1 MFTRI
6 VEVPRKGKTYKYLR
20 LIENTWKNGK
30 TVQRVVANFGN
41 VETLNVKK
49 IDSAIASLLRY
60 SSGYF
65 KDIRKLKT
73 LNVKQLGEILAGEK
87 IWKELEMN
95 DILRRYLNHT
105 RLSGNATLLIKTM
118 ILSRLVEPMSK
129 LALSEN
135 YQQLALSELEGKSF
149 IPQHFYRAMDELIP
163 HKDRI
168 EIALHEREKD
178 LFSMNLN
185 LVFYDLTSSY
195 FEGDACPLGKHGYSR
210 DHRRDREQVV
220 IGLLVTDEGMPIAHQ
235 VYPGNTKYS
244 TTLTDQIHRLKKTF
258 GIKQCVLVVDRG
270 LVTKDNLTELVSEGY
285 QYIVALRKRK
295 RELFQPVLANN
306 RMWLQPVEGQ
316 KNLLGFETSVEEF
329 GGDRVIFCYNSEK
342 AEVEAR
348 HRQERLDKAKTRLK
362 QIQGLFLSGKR
373 VDREKLLQQA
383 ARYLERK
390 KQSRFFQLHTDEN
403 KGITFTLK
411 QEMVDFEA
419 ELDGLFVLR
428 TNREDLSIAEVVSA
442 YKTLARAE
450 SAFKELKD
458 FIELRPMRHWTEKRV
473 RAHIFICVLAYLIET
488 CIEIKL
494 KEKGLEMTARKAL
507 DILSEIKLVNQEIDG
522 LKIAYLIETCIEIKL
537 KEKGLEMTAR
547 KALDI
552 LSEIKLVNQEID
564 GLKICTYSQPSAE
577 SRRIIK
583 ALGLRLP
590 KEKLFVK

>member
-6 VEVPRKGKTYKYLR
+6 VEVKKKGKNYKYLR
-20 LIENTWKNGK
+20 LVENSWKNGK

-41 VETLNVKK
+41 VDTLNVKK

-168 EIALHEREKD
+168 EIALHEREKG
-178 LFSMNLN
+178 LYSMNLN

-220 IGLLVTDEGMPIAHQ
+220 TRLLVTDEGMPIAHQ
-235 VYPGNTKYS
+235 VYPGNTKDS
-244 TTLTDQIHRLKKTF
+244 TTLTGQITALKQRFSVKH
-258 GIKQCVLVVDRG
+258 CVIVVDRG

-295 RELFQPVLANN
+295 RELFQPVLQAG
-306 RMWLQPVEGQ
+306 RDRLQPVEGQ
-316 KNLLGFETSVEEF
+316 KNLLGFETTVEEF
-329 GGDRVIFCYNSEK
+329 GGDRVIFYHNSEK

-348 HRQERLDKAKTRLK
+348 HRQERLTKAKTRLK
-362 QIQGLFLSGKR
+362 EIQGLFLSGKR
-373 VDREKLLQQA
+373 KDREKLLQQA

-390 KQSRFFQLHTDEN
+390 KLTRFFQLHTDEN

-411 QEMVDFEA
+411 QEKVEFEA

-428 TNREDLSIAEVVSA
+428 TNREDLSIAELVSA

-458 FIELRPMRHWTEKRV
+458 FIDLRPMRHWTEQRV
-473 RAHIFICVLAYLIET
+473 RAHIFICVLAYLVES

-494 KEKGLEMTARKAL
+494 KEKGLEMTARKSL
-507 DILSEIKLVNQEIDG
+507 DILSEIKLVDQEIEG
-522 LKIAYLIETCIEIKL
+522 
-537 KEKGLEMTAR
+537 M
-547 KALDI
+547 
-552 LSEIKLVNQEID
+552 
-564 GLKICTYSQPSAE
+564 KICTYSQPSAE

>member
-6 VEVPRKGKTYKYLR
+6 VKVPRKGKTYKYLR
-20 LIENTWKNGK
+20 LIENRWKNGK
-30 TVQRVVANFGN
+30 TVQRVVANLGN
-41 VETLNVKK
+41 VETLNVRK

-73 LNVKQLGEILAGEK
+73 LNVRHLGEILAGEK
-87 IWKELEMN
+87 IWNELEMN

-195 FEGDACPLGKHGYSR
+195 FEGDACPLGKHGYPR
-210 DHRRDREQVV
+210 DHRPDCKQVV
-220 IGLLVTDEGMPIAHQ
+220 IGLLVTDEGLPIAHQ
-235 VYPGNTKYS
+235 VYQGNTKDS
-244 TTLTDQIHRLKKTF
+244 TTLTDQINRLKKTF
-258 GIKQCVLVVDRG
+258 SIKQCILVVDRG
-270 LVTKDNLTELVSEGY
+270 VVTKDNLTELVSEGY

-295 RELFQPVLANN
+295 RSLFQPVLADN
-306 RMWLQPVEGQ
+306 RSRLQPVEGQ
-316 KNLLGFETSVEEF
+316 KNLLGFETIVPEF
-329 GGDRVIFCYNSEK
+329 GDDRVIFCHNSEK

-348 HRQERLDKAKTRLK
+348 HRKERLDKGKTRLK
-362 QIQGLFLSGKR
+362 EIQGLFLSGKR

-390 KQSRFFQLHTDEN
+390 KLTRFFLLKSDE
-403 KGITFTLK
+403 KRGIDFSLK
-411 QEMVDFEA
+411 QEKVDFEA
-419 ELDGLFVLR
+419 QLDGLFILR
-428 TNREDLSIAEVVSA
+428 TNRDDLSISEAVSA

-458 FIELRPMRHWTEKRV
+458 FIELRPMYHWAAERV
-473 RAHIFICVLAYLIET
+473 RAHILICVLAYLIET
-488 CIEIKL
+488 CIEIRMKRA
-494 KEKGLEMTARKAL
+494 GLEMTARKAL
-507 DILSEIKLVNQEIDG
+507 RNLSEIKLVDQEIEG
-522 LKIAYLIETCIEIKL
+522 IKL
-537 KEKGLEMTAR
+537 
-547 KALDI
+547 
-552 LSEIKLVNQEID
+552 
-564 GLKICTYSQPSAE
+564 CTYSQPGVE

-583 ALGLRLP
+583 ALGLKLP
-590 KEKLFVK
+590 KEKLFAEK

>member
-6 VEVPRKGKTYKYLR
+6 VKVPRKGKTYKYLR
-20 LIENTWKNGK
+20 LIENIWKNGK
-30 TVQRVVANFGN
+30 TIQRVVANFGN
-41 VETLNVKK
+41 VETLDVRK

-73 LNVKQLGEILAGEK
+73 LNVKYLGEILAGEK

-95 DILRRYLNHT
+95 DILRRYLNCI
-105 RLSGNATLLIKTM
+105 RLSGNAILLVKTM
-118 ILSRLVEPMSK
+118 ILSRLVETMSK
-129 LALSEN
+129 LKLSEN
-135 YQQLALSELEGKSF
+135 YHQLALPELEGKSF

-220 IGLLVTDEGMPIAHQ
+220 IGLLVTDEGMPIAHH
-235 VYPGNTKYS
+235 VYPGNTKDS
-244 TTLTDQIHRLKKTF
+244 STLTDQIHRLKKTF

-270 LVTKDNLTELVSEGY
+270 MVTKDNLTELVTEGY

-295 RELFQPVLANN
+295 RELFKPVLEAGRN
-306 RMWLQPVEGQ
+306 RLQPVKGQ
-316 KNLLGFETSVEEF
+316 KNLLGFETALEEL
-329 GGDRVIFCYNSEK
+329 GGDRVIFYHNSEK
-342 AEVEAR
+342 AEVEKR
-348 HRQERLDKAKTRLK
+348 HRKERLDKAKTRLK
-362 QIQGLFLSGKR
+362 EIQGLFLSGKR
-373 VDREKLLQQA
+373 KDKEKLLQQA
-383 ARYLERK
+383 VRYLERK
-390 KQSRFFQLHTDEN
+390 KLASFFQLQTDEN
-403 KGITFTLK
+403 KGINFTLK
-411 QEMVDFEA
+411 QEKVEFEA

-428 TNREDLSIAEVVSA
+428 TNRDDLSIAELVSA

-458 FIELRPMRHWTEKRV
+458 FIELRPMRHWTEERV
-473 RAHIFICVLAYLIET
+473 RAHIFICVLAYLLET

-494 KEKGLEMTARKAL
+494 KRAEMEMTARKAL
-507 DILSEIKLVNQEIDG
+507 DHLSEIKLVNQEIDG
-522 LKIAYLIETCIEIKL
+522 
-537 KEKGLEMTAR
+537 M
-547 KALDI
+547 
-552 LSEIKLVNQEID
+552 
-564 GLKICTYSQPSAE
+564 KICTYSQPSPE
-577 SRRIIK
+577 SRKIIK
-583 ALGLRLP
+583 ALGLKLP
-590 KEKLFVK
+590 KEKLFVE